1 MSRLSIKDEDELTTG
16 TGVEGRRQ
24 KKSGIDSKD
33 INTKKSRKIQ
43 NFGGLNFDKKKQAD
57 IFESEPR

>member
-1 MSRLSIKDEDELTTG
+1 MPRLAIKDEDELTAG

-24 KKSGIDSKD
+24 KKSGVNLDD
-33 INTKKSRKIQ
+33 ITTQKSRKIQ
-43 NFGGLNFDKKKQAD
+43 SFGGLNFDKKKQAD